1 MEGLLAVVENVG
13 RFVILLGGA
22 LSVVF
27 LAYAGILWMTSIG
40 DPQKVAQ
47 ARGALVGVLVGL
59 VIVGIAFVV
68 PGVISELIIEPAGGA
83 RIEAGLS
90 SYNCDGLLQ
99 QQLAVQR
106 SASNAARMN
115 AVVNQIQAKYQ
126 DCDPDIWDPKAL
138 ADSVPQA
145 NRCSGGSS
153 PWSDVSRVKVGGIRV
168 PAGLIEKTSGNRYR
182 VYKDSKRDSNNNV
195 LVLWVIKP
203 TDQAVCWVYFN
214 VFGTW
219 RSAY

>member
-27 LAYAGILWMTSIG
+27 LAYAGILWMASVG

-83 RIEAGLS
+83 RIQAGVS
-90 SYNCDGLLQ
+90 SHDCDGLLQ
-99 QQLAVQR
+99 QQLVVQR
-106 SASNAARMN
+106 NANSAKRMN
-115 AVVNQIQAKYQ
+115 DVINHIQAKYE
-126 DCDPDIWDPKAL
+126 DCDPDVWDPEAA
-138 ADSVPQA
+138 ADSVPLA
-145 NRCSGGSS
+145 KRCTGI
-153 PWSDVSRVKVGGIRV
+153 PIPRVVSNVKVGGIRV
-168 PAGLIEKTSGNRYR
+168 PAGLIEETTSGRYR
-182 VYKDSKRDSNNNV
+182 VYKDSKRDSGNNV
-195 LVLWVIKP
+195 LVLWRTKP
-203 TDQAVCWVYFN
+203 TDQAVCWVYFD

-219 RSAY
+219 RSSY

>member
-27 LAYAGILWMTSIG
+27 LAYAGILWMTSVG

-59 VIVGIAFVV
+59 VIVGLAFIV

-83 RIEAGLS
+83 RIQAGLS
-90 SYNCDGLLQ
+90 SYDCDGLLR

-106 SASNAARMN
+106 GASSAKRMN
-115 AVVNQIQAKYQ
+115 DVINHVQAKYE
-126 DCDPDIWDPKAL
+126 DCDLDIWDPKAI
-138 ADSVPQA
+138 ADSVSLA
-145 NRCSGGSS
+145 DRCTGL
-153 PWSDVSRVKVGGIRV
+153 PIPAVASDVKVGGIRV

-182 VYKDSKRDSNNNV
+182 VYKDSMRDSSNNV
-195 LVLWVIKP
+195 LVLWVTKP
-203 TDQAVCWVYFN
+203 ADQAICWVYFD

-219 RSAY
+219 RSTY

>member
-27 LAYAGILWMTSIG
+27 LAYAGILWMTSVG

-47 ARGALVGVLVGL
+47 ARGALVGVLAGL

-83 RIEAGLS
+83 RVEAGIS
-90 SYNCDGLLQ
+90 AYDCDGLLR
-99 QQLAVQR
+99 QQLVVQR
-106 SASNAARMN
+106 SASNADRMN
-115 AVVNQIQAKYQ
+115 AVINHIQAKYE
-126 DCDPDIWDPKAL
+126 DCDPDIWDPEVSVIDRVPLAL
-138 ADSVPQA
+138 ACTASVTTA
-145 NRCSGGSS
+145 AA
-153 PWSDVSRVKVGGIRV
+153 VKVGGIRV
-168 PAGLIEKTSGNRYR
+168 PAGLVEEVSSTSYR
-182 VYKDSKRDSNNNV
+182 VEAGSKRDSGNNV
-195 LVLWVIKP
+195 LVLWESKP
-203 TDQAVCWVYFN
+203 TDYAVCWVYFD

-219 RSAY
+219 RSTY